1 MGGEAATAP
10 LKGNAGAAPAL
21 HSSHFSTV
29 LSPGFISHRSQSPS
43 LGVDDHGNLP
53 PRGAEKH
60 PQEEKKCSD
69 QPPWEAVGGL
79 MESQG
84 LGDAVL
90 SHSKATLGLNLAHLW
105 GTSSSLGTAG
115 AELPR
120 AGEQGWDPG
129 RSLFCGFTVP
139 RGSPGPSVM
148 GNAPC

>member
-10 LKGNAGAAPAL
+10 LKGRAGAAPAL
-21 HSSHFSTV
+21 HSSHFSAV

-43 LGVDDHGNLP
+43 LGADDHENLP
-53 PRGAEKH
+53 SRGAEKH

-69 QPPWEAVGGL
+69 RGKQWGGSCQ
-79 MESQG
+79 SQG

-90 SHSKATLGLNLAHLW
+90 NHSKATLGLNLAHLW

-115 AELPR
+115 AEL
-120 AGEQGWDPG
+120 GEQGWDPE
-129 RSLFCGFTVP
+129 RPLFYDFTVP